1 MVTGQELTRGFM
13 RNIRHSAAALLAAAM
28 LVPAGAA
35 PGYAAG
41 GQIYDMSGLI
51 AQPHPFARPGDIKP
65 PSHAPSQAPGAA
77 PLPGSQ
83 YRISLEPAEAPVM
96 PAPAYTAPY
105 MPVAPAQTAAA
116 GLAPEPKKKGWIYLQ
131 DPPRDS
137 KPLWGVIAEARFGIL
152 DHASSLVGPGRED
165 GILFA
170 PEVLFTV
177 PDFLDYIGSPHP
189 TVGMQIN
196 TGPRNFMYGG
206 LTWRIGFF
214 DTFHMNLGFGIGVHD
229 GDLGR
234 NDEPGKLKLGCRW
247 VFHDVI
253 ALGTT
258 LGERHV
264 IEVQVDHY
272 SHASLCDKRNSGVES
287 IGLVYGYRF

>member
-1 MVTGQELTRGFM
+1 M
-13 RNIRHSAAALLAAAM
+13 LAAVA
-28 LVPAGAA
+28 LVAFGTG
-35 PGYAAG
+35 PGLTAG

-51 AQPHPFARPGDIKP
+51 AQPHPFAQPGDIKP
-65 PSHAPSQAPGAA
+65 PSLAPAPRPGQA

-96 PAPAYTAPY
+96 PAPIYTTPY
-105 MPVAPAQTAAA
+105 SPVAPAQTAAA
-116 GLAPEPKKKGWIYLQ
+116 GLAPEPKKKGWIHLL

-137 KPLWGVIAEARFGIL
+137 KPLLGVISEARFGIL
-152 DHASSLVGPGRED
+152 DHASSIVGPGRES
-165 GILFA
+165 GTLFA

-189 TVGMQIN
+189 TLGFQIN

-214 DTFHMNLGFGIGVHD
+214 DTFHMNLGFGVGVHD

-234 NDEPGKLKLGCRW
+234 NNEPGTLKLGCRW

-258 LGERHV
+258 ISERHV

-272 SHASLCDKRNSGVES
+272 SHAGICDSHNGGVES